1 MKQSQQ
7 QAARAVEAVL
17 EGRSLS
23 AALAAS
29 GADDAGPARALVHEL
44 AYGTLRHFGTLDAL
58 VRRLAR
64 KPLPD
69 RALAALV
76 AVALYQLQHTKAP
89 AFAVVDQ
96 AVAAAAEIAR
106 PAAKALVNAMLRRFL
121 REQDALLAEVLRE
134 PVARWSHPRWWI
146 SRVRS
151 DWPQHWESVLAAG
164 NARPP
169 LALRVN
175 VRRTSQ
181 AAVIERFADA
191 GTSAHAA
198 GECGIVVD
206 VPRPVHELAGF
217 SDGDFSVQDLGAQL
231 VPSLLQVADGQ
242 RVLDACAAPGG
253 KSSHL
258 LERADIDLTA
268 LDTDETRLV
277 RIRENIARL
286 KLDPSKARI
295 VHADAST
302 PDRWWDGVAFDRIL
316 ADVPCTASGVVRR
329 HPDGKWLRRQ
339 SDVAAFARRQ
349 DEILDAVW
357 PTLARGGRL
366 LYATCSVFREE
377 NDKRIDAFL
386 ARTPDALRESIS
398 LAGDIV
404 HSGGQLL
411 PSPEGGGHNHDGF
424 FYALLR
430 KS

>member
-7 QAARAVEAVL
+7 QAARAVEGVL

-23 AALAAS
+23 VALAAS
-29 GADDAGPARALVHEL
+29 GADNAGAARGLVHEL

-69 RALAALV
+69 RALATLV

-96 AVAAAAEIAR
+96 AVAAAGEIAR
-106 PAAKALVNAMLRRFL
+106 PAAKSLVNALLRRFL
-121 REQDALLAEVLRE
+121 REQDALLADVLRE

-164 NARPP
+164 NSRPP

-175 VRRTSQ
+175 VRRASQ
-181 AAVIERFADA
+181 AALSERFANA
-191 GTSAHAA
+191 GTSSRAA
-198 GECGIVVD
+198 GESGVVVD
-206 VPRPVHELAGF
+206 VPRPVHELPGF
-217 SDGDFSVQDLGAQL
+217 AEGDFSVQDLGAQL
-231 VPSLLQVADGQ
+231 APALLQVADGQ

-253 KSSHL
+253 KTSHL

-268 LDTDETRLV
+268 LDSDETRLG
-277 RIRENIARL
+277 RIRENLGRLGLDASKTRIA
-286 KLDPSKARI
+286 
-295 VHADAST
+295 HADASM

-339 SDVAAFARRQ
+339 SDVAEFARRQ
-349 DEILDAVW
+349 DEILDAIW

-366 LYATCSVFREE
+366 LYSTCSVFREE
-377 NDKRIDAFL
+377 NDLRVDAFL
-386 ARTPDALRESIS
+386 ARTRDALRESIS
-398 LAGDIV
+398 FGSDIV

>member
-1 MKQSQQ
+1 LKQSQQ
-7 QAARAVEAVL
+7 QAARAVESVL

-29 GADDAGPARALVHEL
+29 GADNAGAARPLVHEL
-44 AYGTLRHFGTLDAL
+44 AYGTLRHHGTLDAL

-76 AVALYQLQHTKAP
+76 AVALYQLEHTKAP

-96 AVAAAAEIAR
+96 AVAAAGEIAR
-106 PAAKALVNAMLRRFL
+106 PAAKGLVNAMLRRFL
-121 REQDALLAEVLRE
+121 RERDALLAEVLTE

-151 DWPQHWESVLAAG
+151 DWPQHWEAVLAAG
-164 NARPP
+164 NSRPP

-175 VRRTSQ
+175 VRRTSRRALVERL
-181 AAVIERFADA
+181 AAVDA
-191 GTSAHAA
+191 SAQVA
-198 GECGIVVD
+198 GECGIVLD
-206 VPRPVHELAGF
+206 VPRPVHELPGF
-217 SDGDFSVQDLGAQL
+217 VDGDFSVQDLGAQL
-231 VPSLLQVADGQ
+231 VPTLLQVADGQ

-253 KSSHL
+253 KATHL

-268 LDTDETRLV
+268 LDSDESRLP
-277 RIRENIARL
+277 RIRENVARL
-286 KLDPSKARI
+286 KLEEMNAKI
-295 VHADAST
+295 VHADASER
-302 PDRWWDGVAFDRIL
+302 DRWWDGVAFDRIL

-329 HPDGKWLRRQ
+329 HPDGKWLRRR
-339 SDVAAFARRQ
+339 SDVQAFARRQ

-366 LYATCSVFREE
+366 LYSTCSVFREE
-377 NDKRIDAFL
+377 NDARVDAFL

-398 LAGDIV
+398 FGVDIV

-411 PSPEGGGHNHDGF
+411 PSPEGGSHNHDGF